1 MDDELGFVVETLRK
15 IDTVDAKIRK
25 LLMPRPALQEG
36 EEVTSS
42 ILDLPEQLRYPF
54 QDLLFCGLASTM
66 RVALE
71 KKVSIFTQGQSDIL
85 LVVNIKT
92 LWK

>member
-1 MDDELGFVVETLRK
+1 MVETLRK

-25 LLMPRPALQEG
+25 LLMPQPALYEG
-36 EEVTSS
+36 EEATSS

-66 RVALE
+66 RIALE
-71 KKVSIFTQGQSDIL
+71 KKVSIFSQGESDML
-85 LVVNIKT
+85 LVMNIKT